1 MRIIKFKTRLT
12 FLLGS
17 VMLLGCFLDNSYVS
31 AQVNRTQPNVLNY
44 MDSTDLIQVIRR
56 NKAAKDAASGMPQKG
71 KLMYFLVPTIG
82 SNPLLGFFYGVGF
95 TGAMYLG
102 DPKTTNVSNITSSVS
117 LTTKNQV
124 IANIRGTIMTN
135 ENKWEMLVDIKY
147 AKFTEN
153 TYGLGSDNNQPIQ
166 DAWNIGEFVTSGIE
180 GSQPLEFNQLRFHYT
195 ALRSIGKKIY
205 AGIGYHLDAHINIKD
220 LLLDLEAPEPV
231 ITSHYGYSWV
241 YGIDPT
247 GYKTSGTSVN
257 FVLDSRD
264 HTVNTYSG
272 KFLQV
277 SYRVNSRFLA
287 SSTNFDQ
294 LYLETRLFK
303 TLSPNRP
310 RHILGFWGIGHFIL
324 SGEVPY
330 MHLPFN
336 ASDMRN
342 RMGRGYVAGRFR
354 GPNWVSA
361 EGEYRFPV
369 TRNGLI
375 GGVLFGSI
383 TSTSRNALQVF
394 DIDAPKLNL
403 FEATKPAGG
412 FGARVMLNKTGRLNL
427 AVDMAFGQN
436 GSRGFYFAIGETF

>member
-1 MRIIKFKTRLT
+1 MWTGKIKLRLHSLAGALI
-12 FLLGS
+12 FFVIGS
-17 VMLLGCFLDNSYVS
+17 GFHPVL
-31 AQVNRTQPNVLNY
+31 AQVNRTQPTVLNY
-44 MDSTDLIQVIRR
+44 VDSTDLIQVIRR
-56 NKAAKDAASGMPQKG
+56 NKAAKDAASGVPQKG

-102 DPKTTNVSNITSSVS
+102 DPKTTNVSNITSSIS
-117 LTTKNQV
+117 LTTKDQI

-135 ENKWEMLVDIKY
+135 DNKWEMLVDIKY
-147 AKFTEN
+147 ADFTEN
-153 TYGLGSDNNQPIQ
+153 TYGLGSDYNQPIQ
-166 DAWNIGEFVTSGIE
+166 DGWHIGEIVTTGIE

-195 ALRSIGKKIY
+195 ALRAVGKKIY
-205 AGIGYHLDAHINIKD
+205 AGIGYHLDGHINIKD
-220 LLLDLEAPEPV
+220 VLLDLEAPEPV
-231 ITSHYGYSWV
+231 ITSHYGYSRLN
-241 YGIDPT
+241 GIDPT
-247 GYKTSGTSVN
+247 GYRTSGTSVN

-272 KFLQV
+272 NFLQV

-287 SSTNFDQ
+287 STTDFDQ
-294 LYLETRLFK
+294 LYFETRLFK
-303 TLSPNRP
+303 TLSPSRP
-310 RHILGFWGIGHFIL
+310 RHILAFWGIGHFIL
-324 SGEVPY
+324 SGVVPY

-354 GPNWVSA
+354 GPSWVSA
-361 EGEYRFPV
+361 EGEYRFPI

-375 GGVLFGSI
+375 GGVVFGSL
-383 TSTSRNALQVF
+383 TTTSRNALQVF
-394 DIDAPKLNL
+394 DIDQPKLNL
-403 FEATKPAGG
+403 FEATRPAAG
-412 FGARVMLNKTGRLNL
+412 FGGRVMLNKTGRLNL